1 MSRLFRISSLVAV
14 ALAASVVLLGCKE
27 KKAQEIVPGS
37 PEDTAENALKNYDYK
52 KLSYALGLSAGQ
64 YIANEEI
71 KLQHDEFKRG
81 LEDAINKTPGMT
93 DDEIQ
98 DVMRNYM
105 MTRMEA
111 VANANSAAAKRFFDS
126 IATQEG
132 VQSDPSGLYYKVIAE
147 GNGVQPTDSSSVL
160 MNYKARFING
170 EEFDSNGEEPVLI
183 DLRRVIQGWTI
194 GIPKLKQGAKAPLY
208 IPAELAYGARG
219 RDRVPANATLIFD
232 VELVKV
238 MTPADVEA
246 YTKAMEQKASA
257 QK

>member
-1 MSRLFRISSLVAV
+1 MSRLFKIGSCIAFVLIAGSL
-14 ALAASVVLLGCKE
+14 LLGCKE

-37 PEDTAENALKNYDYK
+37 AEDTAENALKNYDYK

-64 YIANEEI
+64 YIVNEEI
-71 KLQHDEFKRG
+71 KLQYDEFKKG
-81 LEDAINKTPGMT
+81 LDDAIKKTPDMT
-93 DDEIQ
+93 DEEIQ
-98 DVMRNYM
+98 DIMRNYM

-111 VANANSAAAKRFFDS
+111 VASANSAAAKRFFDS
-126 IATQEG
+126 IAKIDG
-132 VQSDPSGLYYKVIAE
+132 IQSDSSGLYYQVLSE

-160 MNYKARFING
+160 MNYKARFIDG

-194 GIPKLKQGAKAPLY
+194 GIPKLKEGAKATLY
-208 IPAELAYGARG
+208 IPADLAYGARG

-238 MTPADVEA
+238 MSPADVEA
-246 YTKAMEQKASA
+246 YTNDMQKKATQK
-257 QK
+257 

>member
-81 LEDAINKTPGMT
+81 LEDAINKTPGM
-93 DDEIQ
+93 
-98 DVMRNYM
+98 
-105 MTRMEA
+105 
-111 VANANSAAAKRFFDS
+111 
-126 IATQEG
+126 
-132 VQSDPSGLYYKVIAE
+132 
-147 GNGVQPTDSSSVL
+147 PTDSSSVL

-194 GIPKLKQGAKAPLY
+194 GIPKLKQGAKATLY

-246 YTKAMEQKASA
+246 YTKEMEQKASA